1 MIKIIGWTGTAVLIG
16 VYALNSFGYISSSSI
31 LYPALNLLAAILLGI
46 RVYADKNYSNVI
58 LEIFWAGIAIFAI
71 FKYFLNQ

>member
-16 VYALNSFGYISSSSI
+16 VYALNSFGYISSASI

-58 LEIFWAGIAIFAI
+58 LEIFWAGIAIAALINFFI
-71 FKYFLNQ
+71 